1 MTDKA
6 KEILMICLLA
16 GLPVLVVGLGLAT
29 SSASLSESTVA
40 CLPIDPVQTPVSVMQ
55 TPVSVMQTPVPVMQT
70 PAPAM
75 QTLVGSIRQDP
86 LIAVNQVI
94 PQGLQRLCPPQA
106 TAAAFVPSLPEPPS
120 LSKILPFQEAHWQG
134 IEVVPSTANL
144 KRLLKITSDAKGVIT
159 DETTWPA
166 DSQGFQ
172 AGDLITSVGEVPT
185 PTLEDFIQATA
196 RVRDRRRTEI
206 QLLRQNKEYSI
217 VLRAMQQRLGTANGE
232 TAQTIKAGSRS
243 PHGYLGAC
251 TNCHHIGST
260 GQLAVDQGDLLSRA
274 APPIRAGQSAPHRN
288 RGECTACHAIVP

>member
-1 MTDKA
+1 
-6 KEILMICLLA
+6 
-16 GLPVLVVGLGLAT
+16 
-29 SSASLSESTVA
+29 
-40 CLPIDPVQTPVSVMQ
+40 MQ
-55 TPVSVMQTPVPVMQT
+55 MA
-70 PAPAM
+70 APAM
-75 QTLVGSIRQDP
+75 QTPMPLLRPEP
-86 LIAVNQVI
+86 LITVHQAIPQN
-94 PQGLQRLCPPQA
+94 PQGLCPPLA

-134 IEVVPSTANL
+134 IEVVPSTAAL
-144 KRLLKITSDAKGVIT
+144 RRVLKITSDAKGVIT

-166 DSQGFQ
+166 DMQGFQ

-206 QLLRQNKEYSI
+206 ELLRQNKVYSI
-217 VLRAMQQRLGTANGE
+217 VLSAMQERLGTANGE

-274 APPIRAGQSAPHRN
+274 APSIRAGQLMPHRD
-288 RGECTACHAIVP
+288 RGECATCHKITP